1 MQFVFAVIL
10 FAVYGIGCFVLGDW
24 IGNRALRQDNKRSRR
39 LYREATK
46 KIARLETK
54 RSAPEVPSEDVS
66 CAAICTH
73 TAAPAQARHQPR
85 PKLKVG
91 DRVRVAPDYRRS
103 VWHPGDTGTV
113 ISVLAV
119 RMDRADATL
128 QPTFY
133 PEELELLPRREG

>member
-1 MQFVFAVIL
+1 MEFLFAVIL

-24 IGNRALRQDNKRSRR
+24 IANRALRQDNKRIRR

-66 CAAICTH
+66 SVAICTLS
-73 TAAPAQARHQPR
+73 AAPVQARHQPR
-85 PKLKVG
+85 PKLNVG
-91 DRVRVAPDYRRS
+91 DRVQVAPGHRRS

-113 ISVLAV
+113 VSVLEV

-133 PEELELLPRREG
+133 TEELELLP